1 MNARKSE
8 SPINPGGFSEAD
20 YLTLNP
26 DVVEAVARG
35 EFASGWQ
42 HFEQYGAAEGRPARA
57 TSMQKLLG
65 ATPIF
70 SVDYPDHQ
78 NALNIFGKTWVT
90 SMPKSSGLAGGNLE
104 HMAGARVKWA
114 ANVIGGLTGK
124 NILELGP
131 FEGYDAYTFEQL
143 GATGVVSIENNVTN
157 FLKCLVIK
165 NIFDLRTSF
174 LLGDFIQFLESDKS
188 RFDVCWMSGV
198 LYHMTDPIR
207 LMRAASRV
215 SDILFI
221 WTHYYDGLVINA
233 DQEKKAPFRPNLNE
247 MEELADRR
255 IVLHYR
261 SYGGRKGSDF
271 SGGHGEHSFWL
282 GKDDIIYVL
291 NSLGYDQ
298 IVVGHDEPDHLYG
311 PSCSIVA
318 FR

>member
-1 MNARKSE
+1 MNAPEPKSVVDL
-8 SPINPGGFSEAD
+8 SDFSEAD
-20 YLTLNP
+20 YLAMNP
-26 DVVEAVARG
+26 DVADAVARG
-35 EFASGWQ
+35 ELESGRQ
-42 HFEQYGAAEGRPARA
+42 HFERFGKAEGRTSRA
-57 TSMQKLLG
+57 TSVQKLMG
-65 ATPIF
+65 GTPIF
-70 SVDYPDHQ
+70 STDYPKHQ

-90 SMPKSSGLAGGNLE
+90 AMPESSGLAAGNLA
-104 HMAGARVKWA
+104 HMAGARVRWA
-114 ANVIGGLTGK
+114 ANFIGGLAGK
-124 NILELGP
+124 EILELGP

-143 GATGVVSIENNVTN
+143 GAAVVVSIENNVTN

-165 NIFDLRTSF
+165 NIFGLRTTF
-174 LLGDFIQFLESDKS
+174 LLGDFIQFLESGKS

-233 DQEKKAPFRPNLNE
+233 DTEKKAPFRPNFNNTVE
-247 MEELADRR
+247 FADRR

-261 SYGGRKGSDF
+261 SYGGRKGNDF
-271 SGGHGEHSFWL
+271 SGGHDEHSFWL
-282 GKDDIIYVL
+282 VKDDIMHVL
-291 NSLGYDQ
+291 NSLGYNR
-298 IVVGHDEPDHLYG
+298 IVVGHDEPGHVHG

>member
-1 MNARKSE
+1 MNARESKSVIDL
-8 SPINPGGFSEAD
+8 SDFSEGD
-20 YLTLNP
+20 YLALNP
-26 DVVEAVARG
+26 DVARAVARG
-35 EFASGWQ
+35 EFESGRQ
-42 HFEQYGAAEGRPARA
+42 HFERYGKAEGRAFRA
-57 TSMQKLLG
+57 TSMQKLMG
-65 ATPIF
+65 DTPIF
-70 SVDYPDHQ
+70 SADYPQHQ

-90 SMPKSSGLAGGNLE
+90 AMPEGSGLAAGSLA
-104 HMAGARVKWA
+104 HMAGGRVRWA
-114 ANVIGGLTGK
+114 ANVIGSLAGK
-124 NILELGP
+124 AILELGP

-143 GATGVVSIENNVTN
+143 GATSVVSIENNVTN

-165 NIFDLRTSF
+165 NIFDLRTTF
-174 LLGDFIQFLESDKS
+174 LLGDFVQFLESSKS

-221 WTHYYDGLVINA
+221 WTHYYDRLVISA
-233 DQEKKAPFRPNLNE
+233 DQEKKAPFRPNLNKT
-247 MEELADRR
+247 EEFADRH

-271 SGGHGEHSFWL
+271 SGGHDEHSYWL
-282 GKDDIIYVL
+282 VKDDIMHVL
-291 NSLGYDQ
+291 NSLGYRR
-298 IVVGHDEPDHLYG
+298 IVVGHDEPNHVHG